1 MNTGKSPGTPQADPP
16 SANPRSGRGARAAR
30 RHVKRSGRL
39 GLLAPARTEWQ
50 SVTYE
55 ERGSH
60 LTVSL
65 NGCITTV
72 HPLWRERFQ
81 PLAWDDLRAVS
92 PALARLKDWLL
103 EVLVARPVGIVI
115 EKVGDREVAR
125 VVREVDL
132 FDLMVFLRFPTIP
145 VHELPGTA
153 DVERLIVLDGFV
165 EPVIRA
171 LVTRPDRI
179 VSSIAK
185 AEEARKPLIVP
196 KERSRGVAASALT
209 REDLSRFLG
218 RDAKTLRKLE
228 SHLQRPGQ
236 AGGRPGSMP
245 GPRSPA
251 PIAAAQK
258 TAPGVVPP
266 GAPESPRSI
275 EGGESAFASALLRL
289 AGDLRETATEIQG
302 PEGDPR
308 GVSSRV
314 PDPRAQD
321 GTASGS
327 RVGVRTK
334 RRATRRPAKE
344 PTHMP
349 GRPGQL
355 ELTLVS
361 GNPATP
367 AEPRGAGGGP

>member
-1 MNTGKSPGTPQADPP
+1 MSTGRTPETPRADPP
-16 SANPRSGRGARAAR
+16 SANPRTVRGERAAR
-30 RHVKRSGRL
+30 RRVKRSGRL

-60 LTVSL
+60 LAVSL
-65 NGCITTV
+65 NGRVATV

-81 PLAWDDLRAVS
+81 PVAWDDLRAVG

-103 EVLVARPVGIVI
+103 EVLVDRPVGIVI

-185 AEEARKPLIVP
+185 SEEARKPLIVP
-196 KERSRGVAASALT
+196 KERSRGVAVSALT

-236 AGGRPGSMP
+236 AGWRPRSMP
-245 GPRSPA
+245 DPKNPA
-251 PIAAAQK
+251 PIADAQRR
-258 TAPGVVPP
+258 APDVVPP
-266 GAPESPRSI
+266 GPPQAP
-275 EGGESAFASALLRL
+275 
-289 AGDLRETATEIQG
+289 
-302 PEGDPR
+302 
-308 GVSSRV
+308 
-314 PDPRAQD
+314 
-321 GTASGS
+321 
-327 RVGVRTK
+327 
-334 RRATRRPAKE
+334 
-344 PTHMP
+344 
-349 GRPGQL
+349 
-355 ELTLVS
+355 
-361 GNPATP
+361 
-367 AEPRGAGGGP
+367 